1 MLNYSVAELRFNTI
15 GMGRNVSC
23 SNHLKNIMFMKKIMM
38 TLATLFVAVCAS
50 AQVYIGGGVGFANTS
65 YDHDSKFSWKIAP
78 EIGFQLDKKWDA
90 GISLGYSGVE
100 DKEKIFEV
108 APYVRYTACSA
119 KIVDFFIEGT
129 IGYEHHDLQHSSSDY
144 DVWEVGLKPGLK
156 VNLSNH
162 VAFVTKIGFFGYQR
176 VDEANTWGVNLDG
189 RNILFGIN
197 YKF

>member
-1 MLNYSVAELRFNTI
+1 
-15 GMGRNVSC
+15 MGCNVSC

-38 TLATLFVAVCAS
+38 TLATLFVAACAS

-78 EIGFQLDKKWDA
+78 EVGFQLDKKWDA

-100 DKEKIFEV
+100 DKEKVFEV

>member
-1 MLNYSVAELRFNTI
+1 
-15 GMGRNVSC
+15 
-23 SNHLKNIMFMKKIMM
+23 MKKIMM

-100 DKEKIFEV
+100 DKEKVFEV

-162 VAFVTKIGFFGYQR
+162 VAFVTKIGSLAISVLTRLIHG
-176 VDEANTWGVNLDG
+176 VLTWTAETFCSASTTSSNSKVL
-189 RNILFGIN
+189 II
-197 YKF
+197 

>member
-1 MLNYSVAELRFNTI
+1 MLYIKNAAFFDVCSFIFCVSYCFISLKSVHF
-15 GMGRNVSC
+15 
-23 SNHLKNIMFMKKIMM
+23 
-38 TLATLFVAVCAS
+38 
-50 AQVYIGGGVGFANTS
+50 IGGGVGFANTS

-100 DKEKIFEV
+100 DKEKVFEV